1 MMRNIKEGVKIMR
14 IVDTKTSNI
23 KLPFVPSFLNRK
35 GAFLCP

>member
-1 MMRNIKEGVKIMR
+1 MMGNIKEGVKIMR